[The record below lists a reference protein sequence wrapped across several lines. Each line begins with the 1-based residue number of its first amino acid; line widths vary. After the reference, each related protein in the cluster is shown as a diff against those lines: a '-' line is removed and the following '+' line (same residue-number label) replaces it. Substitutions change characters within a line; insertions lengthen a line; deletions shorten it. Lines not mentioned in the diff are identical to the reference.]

1 MLQALG
7 QHVGVP
13 EASVGPL
20 VDPLEELMGGSART
34 RAWPHPMSAAAAAAA
49 APASADRVLEN
60 GRLASEDLQLPDGI
74 NVEEARRGL
83 LSTEHTP

>member
-34 RAWPHPMSAAAAAAA
+34 RAGPHPMSAAAAEAAA
-49 APASADRVLEN
+49 ASADPVLEN

-74 NVEEARRGL
+74 NVEEAR
-83 LSTEHTP
+83 